1 MNTNTDQ
8 TQRSAVERKT
18 KALFDDSVAHTDA
31 ATQSRLNRARQ
42 RAMAEL
48 DTGRR
53 WSGTWLP
60 AGVAAA
66 AAAVLVTIMLGRMP
80 DGGPDLESSVA
91 TDTDLQMLLT
101 TDDLELIEELEFYA
115 WLDEQPE
122 LEDQTKEDNG
132 VG

>member
-1 MNTNTDQ
+1 MNTNTDH
-8 TQRSAVERKT
+8 TERSAVERKT

-48 DTGRR
+48 NTGRR

-60 AGVAAA
+60 AGAAA
-66 AAAVLVTIMLGRMP
+66 ALAVAVVTIMLGRMP
-80 DGGPDLESSVA
+80 DGGSDLESTVA

-122 LEDQTKEDNG
+122 LKDQTNEDNG

>member
-1 MNTNTDQ
+1 MKGNTDH
-8 TQRSAVERKT
+8 TERSAVERKT
-18 KALFDDSVAHTDA
+18 KALFDDSVARTDA

-48 DTGRR
+48 DTGRH
-53 WSGTWLP
+53 WSGAWLP

-66 AAAVLVTIMLGRMP
+66 AAVVLVTVMLGRTP
-80 DGGPDLESSVA
+80 DVGSELEATVT

-122 LEDQTKEDNG
+122 LKDPMQEDNG